1 MSIKY
6 VMLKYIYKLEY
17 IFLVRVIKTRVELDW
32 YICFS
37 VCPFIQY
44 TMHAVYMN
52 MELCTLFQLNYII
65 LYISVLVFCLC

>member
-37 VCPFIQY
+37 VCPL
-44 TMHAVYMN
+44 HAVYMN